1 MKILINLYKANDC
14 LKIQHKILSGLNLLG
29 DTIFVENSPE
39 DYKLNEEFLNKNN
52 TPYIKNYNSSH
63 TNGVQKALDII
74 EDDYVL
80 ILDQDCFLRNNPM
93 NLIISLI
100 NNYKVDLFGDVNLCR
115 GFQKLKPRICPWF
128 CLVNNRFLIEH
139 NIKFVNWD
147 KVKSTNSESYYDP
160 FNIKMTIGNYSSY
173 KYDVGSTMFEDM
185 YENCAYITSFGDLG
199 LSSNQFYIHIEGSS
213 WQNDPMYKEYGSSYA
228 QNKKP
233 IIDSIKKQLNIQ

>member
-14 LKIQHKILSGLNLLG
+14 LKIQHKILDNFGLLK

-39 DYKLNEEFLNKNN
+39 DYKLNEEFLNSNN
-52 TPYIKNYNSSH
+52 TPYIKNYNSTH
-63 TNGVQKALDII
+63 ANGVQKMLDEIK
-74 EDDYVL
+74 DDYVL
-80 ILDQDCFLRNNPM
+80 ILDQDCFLRSNIMP
-93 NLIISLI
+93 LVTSLI
-100 NNYKVDLFGDVNLCR
+100 NDYKVDLFGDVNLCR

-128 CLVNNRFLIEH
+128 CLVNNKFLKEH

-185 YENCAYITSFGDLG
+185 YENGAYITSLGDLG
-199 LSSNQFYIHIEGSS
+199 LTPQQLYIHIEGSS
-213 WQNDPMYKEYGSSYA
+213 WQNDPLYKEYGSQYVL
-228 QNKKP
+228 KKQP
-233 IIDSIKKQLNIQ
+233 VIDSIKKQLNIV